1 MATPLHVLILEDRSE
16 DAELALYELRRSG
29 FAPVWQRV
37 ETEADYLAALDPALD
52 LILADYALPQF
63 DALRALELRRT
74 RGLDIPFIIVSG
86 AIGEEVAV
94 AAMRQGAADY
104 LLKDRLTRL
113 GAAVEHAL
121 EQHQLRIEMHKAEQ
135 SLRESEVRLAS
146 VIDSA
151 MDAIISVDST
161 QRIVLFNL
169 AAEQVFQCKASEAIG
184 QPIERFIPERYRNI
198 HQIHMARFG
207 QTGVTN
213 RVMGHYDFITGLR
226 WNGTEF
232 PIEASIS
239 HAQAGEQQLY
249 TVIMRDITARKQTEA
264 ALHESERFARATVD
278 ALAEEIAILDE
289 TGMIIAVNHAW
300 RAFAIA
306 NIPPDM
312 SAKVAEGVNYLAVC
326 DHARGA
332 NAQEA
337 AAIAQGIRAVMSGE
351 QEEFSLEYP
360 CPSPN
365 EQRWFHVHVTR
376 FPGDGPLRVVVSH
389 ENITVRKLV
398 ELALLEERSLLEQR
412 VAERTAELSAA
423 NNELT
428 RAARLKDEFLASMSH
443 ELRTPLTAVLGI
455 TEILQ
460 EGVYGSLNERQ
471 RISLHQIEESGHHLL
486 DLINDI
492 LDVAKIGAG
501 KLMLEFDVIEIE
513 SLCQSSLR
521 LVREAA
527 LKKHLTIVSMIDPA
541 ITFLYVDARRLKQ
554 ILVNLLSNAVKFTPL
569 GGEIGLEV
577 VGDSQRQAVDLTVWD
592 TGIGIAQEDLG
603 RLFQPFV
610 QLDSRLARQYNGTGL
625 GLMLVY
631 RMAELHGGSVSVTSE
646 VGRGSR
652 FTVSMPW
659 QGSLMPIT
667 VRDVQS
673 APIAIEPSPAQ
684 ILPSIL
690 IAEDN
695 ETNLTTITDYLV
707 AKGYRVVVA
716 RNGIEAVAQVQ
727 SNQPALILMDIQM
740 PEMDGLE
747 AIQIIRRQYT
757 LPYIPIIALTALA
770 MPEDRERCLAAGAD
784 EYLSKPVSL
793 KELVATINEQL
804 RKANDIA

>member
-1 MATPLHVLILEDRSE
+1 
-16 DAELALYELRRSG
+16 
-29 FAPVWQRV
+29 VWRRV

-63 DALRALELRRT
+63 DALRALELRRV

-94 AAMRQGAADY
+94 AAMRHGAADY

-121 EQHQLRIEMHKAEQ
+121 EQRRLRTEMQKAEQ
-135 SLRESEVRLAS
+135 ALRESEAQLVG

-151 MDAIISVDST
+151 MDAIISVDSA
-161 QRIVLFNL
+161 QHIVLFNR
-169 AAEQVFQCKASEAIG
+169 AAEHVFQCRASQAIG
-184 QPIERFIPERYRNI
+184 QLLERFIPERYRTI
-198 HQIHMARFG
+198 HYLHMAHFG
-207 QTGVTN
+207 QTGATN
-213 RVMGHYDFITGLR
+213 RVMGQYNLITGLR
-226 WNGTEF
+226 WDGTEF

-239 HAQAGEQQLY
+239 RTKTGGQQLY
-249 TVIMRDITARKQTEA
+249 TVIMRDVTARQQTEA

-278 ALAEEIAILDE
+278 ALTEEIAILDE
-289 TGMIIAVNHAW
+289 TGMIIAVNQAW
-300 RAFAIA
+300 RAFARA
-306 NIPPDM
+306 NGVAG
-312 SAKVAEGVNYLAVC
+312 SQARVAEGVNYLAVC
-326 DHARGA
+326 DYARGPY
-332 NAQEA
+332 AQEA
-337 AAIAQGIRAVMSGE
+337 LAIAHGIRAVMSGE

-360 CPSPN
+360 CPSFN
-365 EQRWFHVHVTR
+365 EERWFNVRVTR

-398 ELALLEERSLLEQR
+398 EIALLEERALLEQR
-412 VAERTAELSAA
+412 VAERTAELSMA
-423 NNELT
+423 NDELT

-460 EGVYGSLNERQ
+460 EEVYGPLTERQ
-471 RISLHQIEESGHHLL
+471 RMSLHQIEESGYHLL
-486 DLINDI
+486 DLINDV

-501 KLMLEFDVIEIE
+501 KLMLEFEMIEIE

-521 LVREAA
+521 LIREAA
-527 LKKHLTIVSMIDPA
+527 LKKQLTIVSTIDSA
-541 ITFLYVDARRLKQ
+541 MAFLYADARRLKQ
-554 ILVNLLSNAVKFTPL
+554 ILVNLLSNAVKFTPI
-569 GGEIGLEV
+569 GGQIGLKV
-577 VGDSQRQAVDLTVWD
+577 VGDMQRQAVDLTVWD

-631 RMAELHGGSVSVTSE
+631 RMAELHGGSVTVASE
-646 VGRGSR
+646 LGRGSR
-652 FTVSMPW
+652 FTVSLPW
-659 QGSLMPIT
+659 QGSF
-667 VRDVQS
+667 
-673 APIAIEPSPAQ
+673 APIAVRDGQPAPKDMTQ
-684 ILPSIL
+684 SVGPILPTIL

-707 AKGYRVVVA
+707 VKGYQVVVA
-716 RNGIEAVAQVQ
+716 RNGIEAIAQIQAV
-727 SNQPALILMDIQM
+727 QPALILMDIQM

-747 AIQIIRRQYT
+747 AIQIIRRQES

-770 MPEDRERCLAAGAD
+770 MPGDRERCLAAGAD

-804 RKANDIA
+804 RNAADGV